1 MSVCAHWHVELRCR
15 NSVGLDQ
22 ALATLRAAVLGEPAR
37 AMCLF
42 RALTSARRGK
52 SERRAAGALTT
63 ASASA
68 EEVECICLGMA
79 GVDREV
85 DRRTVHDAVQGW
97 LPASVRR
104 RPVVCGSTNTAR
116 PLLSRQPLAR
126 ALQPPR
132 CRACLRASAPR
143 ARAGPH
149 TAVPARAQV
158 VHAYTC
164 LPASVRPPQPHGG
177 ADKTCTTAPMWPR
190 P

>member
-104 RPVVCGSTNTAR
+104 RPVVCGSADTAR
-116 PLLSRQPLAR
+116 PLLGRQPWPAPCSRR
-126 ALQPPR
+126 AAAP
-132 CRACLRASAPR
+132 ACMQAPR
-143 ARAGPH
+143 ALAQ
-149 TAVPARAQV
+149 AR
-158 VHAYTC
+158 TPPC
-164 LPASVRPPQPHGG
+164 GRVRRSYM
-177 ADKTCTTAPMWPR
+177 CTRVSQHP
-190 P
+190 